1 MIISPSLLNSNIC
14 EIKENLKIIE
24 HAGAKYLHID
34 VMDGNFVP
42 LQAFGGNTVSDIKQH
57 THLMLDV
64 HLMISNPQQHLDE
77 YKDAD
82 IITIHV
88 ESTNHLYRCIQYIKK
103 LGIKAGVAI
112 NPGTSIYMIEEVLP
126 IVDQVLVMSVNPA
139 MLGERFIEQTVSKI
153 AKLKKLKEKNNLS
166 FDIEVDGNI
175 NDKTIVPCITS
186 GANVFVSGSYIF
198 KDGNPEMKIKKL
210 LRLSECSKIE

>member
-1 MIISPSLLNSNIC
+1 MIISPSLLNSNIY
-14 EIKENLKIIE
+14 EIKENLKIME
-24 HAGAKYLHID
+24 KAGAKYLHID

-42 LQAFGGNTVSDIKQH
+42 LQAFGGNIVTDIKQC
-57 THLMLDV
+57 TSLVLDV
-64 HLMISNPQQHLDE
+64 HLMIHNPEQHLDE

-82 IITIHV
+82 IITIHA

-112 NPGTSIYMIEEVLP
+112 NPGTSIHMIEEVLP
-126 IVDQVLVMSVNPA
+126 IVDQVLIMTVNPA
-139 MLGERFIEQTVSKI
+139 MLGETFIESTVNKI
-153 AKLKKLKEKNNLS
+153 AKLKEIKEKNNLL

-175 NDKTIVPCITS
+175 NDKTIVPCIQS

-198 KDGNPEMKIKKL
+198 KDGNPEKKIKNL
-210 LRLSECSKIE
+210 INLF